1 MKNLEIRKENIN
13 KIKKGFSVA
22 ALSLITAI
30 SFSTKASAHEVTAQD
45 IVNTMINGDPITTE
59 LEPQELDELID
70 EAEVAIIKAGSSLLP
85 KELDEIYSR
94 IETKKE
100 QENDK
105 EKVAI
110 LCDYFLYDGTASAMT
125 YPESLQFERVCEV
138 TCGSLMDEGK
148 TSIYSIYQSNMLG
161 EDVYTELDVIIEQ
174 AEKNRDI
181 KEGNVRISPPIE
193 TEGLSYFFRVAISSL
208 KLSIADCRFSM
219 ISIARTSG
227 SGKLSRSAKDLSLI
241 QKISKLVLSRLRI
254 SSTSNLRQR
263 PSGLSS
269 DHILSMKSAGMN
281 VAYGLEYGPQKSSAS
296 GLGYQS
302 M

>member
-30 SFSTKASAHEVTAQD
+30 SFSTKASAQETTVQD
-45 IVNTMINGDPITTE
+45 IVNTMINGDAITTE
-59 LEPQELDELID
+59 LEPQELDKLID
-70 EAEVAIIKAGSSLLP
+70 EAETAIIKAGSSLLP

-94 IETKKE
+94 IGTKKE

-148 TSIYSIYQSNMLG
+148 TEIYSIYQSNMLG

-181 KEGNVRISPPIE
+181 KEGNVRIAIATDQGYYDHCFGLDKNPN
-193 TEGLSYFFRVAISSL
+193 TGLSIEAGLLPLELAVAY
-208 KLSIADCRFSM
+208 
-219 ISIARTSG
+219 
-227 SGKLSRSAKDLSLI
+227 LSRK
-241 QKISKLVLSRLRI
+241 KKEEKTKVKTR
-254 SSTSNLRQR
+254 
-263 PSGLSS
+263 
-269 DHILSMKSAGMN
+269 
-281 VAYGLEYGPQKSSAS
+281 
-296 GLGYQS
+296 
-302 M
+302 